1 MQATENGAPRTR
13 KTILSIDGGGIR
25 GAIPAV
31 VLHEIEKR
39 AKAPI
44 CELFDVIAGTSTGGI
59 LALGL
64 ARPRDAGGAGGP
76 RYSAADLLAMY
87 EKEGGAIFPGQF
99 LAGVRQ
105 VFGPKYPSRGRR
117 RVLEKRF
124 ETTLLSEALTEVIV
138 TAYDLEGRKPVF
150 FRRADARG
158 ENQDRVTRDFRM
170 SDVAMATSAA
180 PTFFKPVQLPD
191 PANEGKPM
199 ALVDG
204 GVFANNPGM
213 CGFVDRTTVQ
223 GQPDDVLMISLGTG
237 RLTKRIPYWRARQWG
252 LLGWGRHIISVV
264 FDGETE
270 SVEYELEQVLSDF
283 HRLQVWLKPE
293 QDPMDK
299 PANVGSLVDLA
310 KKLIEEEDER
320 GEFDKIVKKL
330 LDRRTGSPQPPS
342 PLPPA
347 PTTP

>member
-1 MQATENGAPRTR
+1 MQATGNGPPRTP

-31 VLHEIEKR
+31 VLREIEER

-64 ARPRDAGGAGGP
+64 TCPSEAGGP
-76 RYSAADLLAMY
+76 KYSAAELLGMY
-87 EKEGGAIFPGQF
+87 EEEGGAIFRGRF

-105 VFGPKYPSRGRR
+105 VFGPKYRSHGRR

-124 ETTLLSEALTEVIV
+124 GRTLLSEALREVIV
-138 TAYDLEGRKPVF
+138 TAYDLEARKPVF

-158 ENQDRVTRDFRM
+158 ENKDRVERDFRM
-170 SDVAMATSAA
+170 SEVAMATSAA
-180 PTFFKPVQLPD
+180 PTYFKPVKLPD

-213 CGFVDRTTVQ
+213 CGFVDRAAVH

-237 RLTKRIPYWRARQWG
+237 RLTRRIPFWRARQWG
-252 LLGWGRHIISVV
+252 LFGWGRHIINVV
-264 FDGETE
+264 FDGVTE

-283 HRLQVWLKPE
+283 HRLQVSLEPE
-293 QDPMDK
+293 LDPMDRPK
-299 PANVGSLVDLA
+299 NVGRLVELA
-310 KKLIEEEDER
+310 EEL
-320 GEFDKIVKKL
+320 VKKEAEEIADIVTKL
-330 LDRRTGSPQPPS
+330 LACKSGSPQSAS

-347 PTTP
+347 PTSTP